1 MLLFQLDLG
10 AKTLELGLQSVG
22 LVLGSTFLDGRGST
36 VNHVLSILQAKAQ
49 ELFHLL
55 DHLELLCTSGLED
68 NIERSLLLGLGG
80 CTSGGTS
87 SNSNSCSGGLDAI
100 YVLQNLNEFVNF
112 LYGKVH

>member
-49 ELFHLL
+49 EFFHLL
-55 DHLELLCTSGLED
+55 DHLELLCASGLED
-68 NIERSLLLGLGG
+68 NVKVGLLLNLGG
-80 CTSGGTS
+80 CTSSGTGG
-87 SNSNSCSGGLDAI
+87 NSNSCGGGLDAI
-100 YVLQNLNEFVNF
+100 FF
-112 LYGKVH
+112 KI